1 MKQPAVRLIELQS
14 ICPVRNQMG
23 RGDSLYWKR
32 AKVEKWNKELRSDC
46 QRCVTAADAA
56 PLR

>member
-1 MKQPAVRLIELQS
+1 MKQPAVRLIKFQS
-14 ICPVRNQMG
+14 VCPVWSRMG

-32 AKVEKWNKELRSDC
+32 AEVEKRNKELRSDC
-46 QRCVTAADAA
+46 QRCVTAATVA